1 MERIKFQ
8 FLGVDN
14 MKIAIYPGSFD
25 PITNGHLDIIIR
37 ASKIFDKVYVT
48 ALNNPNKD
56 TLFNVEERK
65 QLIEDVLKDEKVV
78 NAYAD
83 SSIGLTTVYAR
94 EKNANF
100 IVRGLRAT
108 SDFEYELNIFAANNH
123 LDHEIDTVF
132 LMTRLEN
139 SFISSSMIKE
149 MAYYN
154 ANIAGLVHP
163 RVERALMKKY
173 AEVKG
178 ELHCI

>member
-1 MERIKFQ
+1 
-8 FLGVDN
+8 

-25 PITNGHLDIIIR
+25 PITNGHLDIISR

-48 ALNNPNKD
+48 ALNNPNKE
-56 TLFNVEERK
+56 TLFSVEERQK
-65 QLIEDVLKDEKVV
+65 LIEEVLKDEKIL
-78 NAYAD
+78 NAEAD
-83 SSIGLTTVYAR
+83 SSMGLTTVYA
-94 EKNANF
+94 KQKQANF

-123 LDHEIDTVF
+123 LDNQIDTVF

-154 ANIAGLVHP
+154 ANIESLVHP
-163 RVERALMKKY
+163 KVEKALTKKY
-173 AEVKG
+173 AQIKG